1 MTNKRENYQTK
12 YKIARPKKRV
22 YAKEK
27 FVENQ
32 SMLRELAVDQNARLT
47 DVAKRNEILK
57 QNKLYNLDLER
68 RRLFS
73 ALQTLPRNQ
82 HENLQKYIT
91 GLEDQMFEF
100 TRKGRVP

>member
-1 MTNKRENYQTK
+1 MTIQQMNYQTN
-12 YKIARPKKRV
+12 YEIAQPKKRV

-27 FVENQ
+27 FAKNQ

-57 QNKLYNLDLER
+57 QNKLYNLDMER

-91 GLEDQMFEF
+91 GLEDQMFAF